1 MQYHTNLTTTKKQ
14 NRKTNKQK
22 KHFHPQELLDPLVA
36 LLAHLVLE
44 LLVLLVLPEKGADG
58 DQRWLKAEGSSG
70 FFTQNHSGTNKKT
83 DLQLVLGVLVAPVVQ
98 YYLADPA

>member
-1 MQYHTNLTTTKKQ
+1 MQYHTNLNNNNKQ
-14 NRKTNKQK
+14 NPKTNKQK
-22 KHFHPQELLDPLVA
+22 KHFHSQELLDPLVT

-44 LLVLLVLPEKGADG
+44 PLVLLVLPEKGADG
-58 DQRWLKAEGSSG
+58 EQRWMKAEGSSG

-83 DLQLVLGVLVAPVVQ
+83 DLQLVLVVLVVPVVQ

>member
-1 MQYHTNLTTTKKQ
+1 M
-14 NRKTNKQK
+14 
-22 KHFHPQELLDPLVA
+22 A

-58 DQRWLKAEGSSG
+58 EQRWLKAEGSSG
-70 FFTQNHSGTNKKT
+70 FFTQNHSATNKKT